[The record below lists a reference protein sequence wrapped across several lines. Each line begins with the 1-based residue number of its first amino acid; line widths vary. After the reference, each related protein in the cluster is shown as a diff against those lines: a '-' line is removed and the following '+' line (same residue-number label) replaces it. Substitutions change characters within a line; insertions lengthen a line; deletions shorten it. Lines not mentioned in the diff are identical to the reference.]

1 MQYQKA
7 KSVTFCDSM
16 KEKKNNIWR
25 LLIEIIL
32 GLITLIVGYFY
43 NLSTVNQYREQVS
56 PNIECRSEYYY
67 FPSKSSYKFI
77 IDNIGLIKCKD
88 IWAKEEIYFIIDG
101 EVYRGDG
108 VPHFNYFVYNGSRTR
123 MWDLKKGEKKEID
136 LDELQ
141 IEAFYKLKEKFDPI
155 IISRWE
161 IICSTEYSSEKY
173 RFDKYFIFDFDDR
186 AFKGSKDFAG
196 RMPFEDKIKEY
207 SSLGSKMNVDI
218 YYLTGD
224 FEINPPLAFIVN
236 PDYSIKPLYTGT
248 KIKLEEFVNSIC
260 FYPGRL
266 KFPSSDDI
274 SEGSIR
280 YVWRFENGRWE
291 EDVCL
296 ETIGSERPNIYLKP
310 IYSEIN
316 YLLDED
322 AKRLKADPTY
332 IHTIRLN
339 LKYEPGLSGKEK
351 GKACISS
358 EMPMSYQKGK
368 EEFAEIIKKAT
379 EKYLDEKN
387 NPK

>member
-1 MQYQKA
+1 MNKG
-7 KSVTFCDSM
+7 
-16 KEKKNNIWR
+16 KNNTWSLIKSF
-25 LLIEIIL
+25 LLFVPLI
-32 GLITLIVGYFY
+32 GLIAGYFY
-43 NLSTVNQYREQVS
+43 HQSTVSQYRERLS
-56 PNIECRSEYYY
+56 PNIDCRYEYYY

-77 IDNIGLIKCKD
+77 IDNSGLIKCKD
-88 IWAKEEIYFIIDG
+88 IWAKEEIYLIIDG

-108 VPHFNYFVYNGSRTR
+108 VPHFNYFVYNGSRTH
-123 MWDLKKGEKKEID
+123 MWDLKKGEKKEIN

-141 IEAFYKLKEKFDPI
+141 IEAFYKLKEKFDPM

-161 IICSTEYSSEKY
+161 IICSTEYSSERY
-173 RFDKYFIFDFDDR
+173 RADKYFIFDFDDR
-186 AFKGSKDFAG
+186 AFKAFKGSKDFAG
-196 RMPFEDKIKEY
+196 RMPYEDKIKEY

-236 PDYSIKPLYTGT
+236 PDYSVKPLYAGT

-260 FYPGRL
+260 FYLGRW
-266 KFPSSDDI
+266 KFPSSDDV

-296 ETIGSERPNIYLKP
+296 ETIGSEKPNIYLKP

-332 IHTIRLN
+332 IHTLRLN

-358 EMPMSYQKGK
+358 ETPMSHQKGK
-368 EEFAEIIKKAT
+368 EEFAEIIKKAR
-379 EKYLDEKN
+379 EKYLDKKN